1 MKGTFE
7 ILANG
12 MLIPANDE
20 TREFIRKKKLGTG
33 ISGEFKQIRNYNFLR
48 KYMALMNIGYDAF
61 EPEIAEYKGQ
71 VVEKNFDR
79 FRHDITIMA
88 GYYTFTTDINGEVKA
103 VAKSIS
109 FGSMEEEEFSVLYSK
124 TIDVLLRKVL
134 TEYTKDNLENVVDQV
149 IGFT

>member
-33 ISGEFKQIRNYNFLR
+33 ISGEFKQIRNYAFLK
-48 KYMALMNIGYDAF
+48 KYMALMNIAYDAF

-79 FRHDITIMA
+79 FRHDMTILA
-88 GYYTFTTDINGEVKA
+88 GYFTYTTDINGEVKA
-103 VAKSIS
+103 EAKSIA
-109 FGSMEEEEFSVLYSK
+109 FGNMTEEEFGALYSK
-124 TIDVLLRKVL
+124 TLDVILRKVL
-134 TEYTKDNLENVVDQV
+134 TNYSKDDLENVVDQV
-149 IGFT
+149 IGFV

>member
-12 MLIPANDE
+12 MLVPASDE

-33 ISGEFKQIRNYNFLR
+33 ISGEFKQIRNYPFLK

-109 FGSMEEEEFSVLYSK
+109 FGNMSEEEFSALYSK

-134 TEYTKDNLENVVDQV
+134 TGYTKDDLENVVDQV